1 MKKIEWREDE
11 TFTEYKMR
19 KHEGMQGM
27 GQKTVKKREGWSDN
41 QKRGLTNK
49 NKGRRKQNLVKKKL
63 QIADNRFQ
71 GADAHEENWKSGVRF
86 EVKAGKQVEPLNKLF
101 KKAKLQSDTNH
112 QQIGNMSK
120 PFVYVAMPDGTEN
133 GILCFELDN
142 VENVCVEILKGM
154 GYFSDY

>member
-49 NKGRRKQNLVKKKL
+49 NKGRRKQNLARKKL
-63 QIADNRFQ
+63 RIPDTKFRSQMGN
-71 GADAHEENWKSGVRF
+71 EESWLGEVRV
-86 EVKAGKQVEPLNKLF
+86 EVKAGKQVQTLWTKYQ
-101 KKAKLQSDTNH
+101 KAKEQSDANTR
-112 QQIGNMSK
+112 IGDTR
-120 PFVYVAMPDGTEN
+120 PFMFVAMPDGTSN
-133 GILCFELDN
+133 GLVVVELDKLDE
-142 VENVCVEILKGM
+142 VVFALLETWE
-154 GYFSDY
+154 S

>member
-49 NKGRRKQNLVKKKL
+49 NKGRRKQNLARKKL
-63 QIADNRFQ
+63 RIPDTKFRSQMGN
-71 GADAHEENWKSGVRF
+71 EESWKGEVRV
-86 EVKAGKQVEPLNKLF
+86 EVKAGKQVQTLWTKYL
-101 KKAKLQSDTNH
+101 KAKEQSDTNTS
-112 QQIGNMSK
+112 IGDTR
-120 PFVYVAMPDGTEN
+120 PFLFVAMPDGTSN
-133 GILCFELDN
+133 GLVVMELDKL
-142 VENVCVEILKGM
+142 EEIVFALIETWD
-154 GYFSDY
+154 SQA

>member
-49 NKGRRKQNLVKKKL
+49 NKGRRKQNLARKKL
-63 QIADNRFQ
+63 RIPDTKFRSQMGN
-71 GADAHEENWKSGVRF
+71 EESWLGEIRV
-86 EVKAGKQVEPLNKLF
+86 EVKAGKQVQTLWTKYQ
-101 KKAKLQSDTNH
+101 KAKEQSDANTR
-112 QQIGNMSK
+112 IGDTR
-120 PFVYVAMPDGTEN
+120 PFMFVAMPDGTSN
-133 GILCFELDN
+133 GLVVVELDKLDE
-142 VENVCVEILKGM
+142 VVFALLETWEQ
-154 GYFSDY
+154 

>member
-49 NKGRRKQNLVKKKL
+49 NKGRRKQNLARKKL
-63 QIADNRFQ
+63 RIPDTKFRSQMGNEESWQ
-71 GADAHEENWKSGVRF
+71 GEVRV
-86 EVKAGKQVEPLNKLF
+86 EVKAGKQVQTLWTKYQ
-101 KKAKLQSDTNH
+101 KAKEQSDANTR
-112 QQIGNMSK
+112 IGDTR
-120 PFVYVAMPDGTEN
+120 PFMFVAMPDGTSN
-133 GILCFELDN
+133 GLVVVELDKLDE
-142 VENVCVEILKGM
+142 VVFALLETWK
-154 GYFSDY
+154 S

>member
-49 NKGRRKQNLVKKKL
+49 NKGRRKQNLARKKL
-63 QIADNRFQ
+63 RIPDTKFRSQMGNEESWQ
-71 GADAHEENWKSGVRF
+71 GEVRV
-86 EVKAGKQVEPLNKLF
+86 EVKAGKQVQTLWTKYQ
-101 KKAKLQSDTNH
+101 KAKEQSEANTRIGDTR
-112 QQIGNMSK
+112 
-120 PFVYVAMPDGTEN
+120 PFMFVAMPDGTSN
-133 GILCFELDN
+133 GLVVVELDKLDE
-142 VENVCVEILKGM
+142 VVFALLETWEE
-154 GYFSDY
+154 

>member
-49 NKGRRKQNLVKKKL
+49 NKGRRKQNLARKKL
-63 QIADNRFQ
+63 KIPDTKFRSQMGNEESWQ
-71 GADAHEENWKSGVRF
+71 GEVRV
-86 EVKAGKQVEPLNKLF
+86 EVKAGKQVQTLWTKYQ
-101 KKAKLQSDTNH
+101 KAKEQSDTNTR
-112 QQIGNMSK
+112 IGDTR
-120 PFVYVAMPDGTEN
+120 PFMFVAMPDGTSN
-133 GILCFELDN
+133 GLVVVELDKLDE
-142 VENVCVEILKGM
+142 VVFALLETWEQ
-154 GYFSDY
+154 

>member
-49 NKGRRKQNLVKKKL
+49 NKGRRKQNLARKKL
-63 QIADNRFQ
+63 RIPDTKFRSQMGN
-71 GADAHEENWKSGVRF
+71 EESWLGEVRV
-86 EVKAGKQVEPLNKLF
+86 EVKAGKQVQTLWTKYQ
-101 KKAKLQSDTNH
+101 KAKEQSDGNTR
-112 QQIGNMSK
+112 IGDTR
-120 PFVYVAMPDGTEN
+120 PFMFVAMPDGTSN
-133 GILCFELDN
+133 GLVVVELDKLDE
-142 VENVCVEILKGM
+142 VVFALLETWE
-154 GYFSDY
+154 S